1 MSETIRLADYFY
13 LQCPD
18 RPGEGA
24 RALSQLK
31 DAGINPLAFSAFP
44 AGRQRTQL
52 DFVPE
57 NPAAF
62 RAAARRAGWK
72 LTGPKKIFHIAGE
85 DRVGVMADVVSKLAA
100 PKINITAMQAVGA
113 GTGWVGALLLVAPRD
128 VEPAAKA
135 VRTGQQ
141 VGGWR

>member
-31 DAGINPLAFSAFP
+31 DAGINLLAFSAFP

-62 RAAARRAGWK
+62 RAAAKRAGWK

-85 DRVGVMADVVSKLAA
+85 DRVGAMADVVSKLAA
-100 PKINITAMQAVGA
+100 PKINITATQAVGA
-113 GTGWVGALLLVAPRD
+113 EAGWFGALLWVAPGD
-128 VEPAAKA
+128 VKRAAKA
-135 VRTGQQ
+135 FGI
-141 VGGWR
+141 G

>member
-31 DAGINPLAFSAFP
+31 DAGINLLAFSAFP

-57 NPAAF
+57 DPAAF
-62 RAAARRAGWK
+62 RAAANRAGWK

-85 DRVGVMADVVSKLAA
+85 DRVGAMANVVIKLAD
-100 PKINITAMQAVGA
+100 PKIHITEKQAVGA
-113 GTGWVGALLLVAPRD
+113 RHGAIDELL
-128 VEPAAKA
+128 
-135 VRTGQQ
+135 
-141 VGGWR
+141 